1 MNSKMK
7 WGGILAALAVVM
19 VVSAFGLRGQSPRPS
34 DPPVVIDLA
43 QRSAT
48 RLRDAVRFPAD
59 APQLTLISSTAI
71 PASPI
76 PITEPLSA
84 RIVYDDDV
92 TARVA
97 VGFSGR
103 IVALKAAPGDSVR
116 AGQVLAEIDSPDF
129 GTASADLLKARAD
142 ERVKRLAFE
151 RAKDLGSGEAIA
163 ARELESA
170 QADFEQAQAE
180 RVRAEQRVA
189 NLNPQGLP
197 VRGQRVS
204 LTSPVNG
211 VVTER
216 TATPALEVSPG
227 MAAPLFVIADLR
239 HLWLMIDLPE
249 HLLSRMKVGSAVSVE
264 CDAYP
269 GKSFTAHIVQLGEV
283 VDPNSRRI
291 VVRARLDNPGAR
303 LLPEMFVRASVLQ
316 DSGSGVKVPNGA
328 IVIRGNQRFVFVQT
342 APGEFHRRLV
352 KLVTQGGDFSY
363 VGEGLAG
370 GEQVV
375 TSGAL
380 LLDAEISARA
390 DSNS

>member
-7 WGGILAALAVVM
+7 WGGIVAALAVVV
-19 VVSAFGLRGQSPRPS
+19 VVSAFSLLGQRNRQS
-34 DPPVVIDLA
+34 DPPVVIDPA
-43 QRSAT
+43 QGSAA
-48 RLRDAVRFPAD
+48 RQRDAVRFPAD

-71 PASPI
+71 SASPI
-76 PITEPLSA
+76 PTTEPLSA

-97 VGFSGR
+97 VSFSGR
-103 IVALKAAPGDSVR
+103 IVALKAAAGDSVR

-129 GTASADLLKARAD
+129 GSASADLLKARAD
-142 ERVKRLAFE
+142 EQLKRLVFE
-151 RAKDLGSGEAIA
+151 RAKELGPGEAIA
-163 ARELESA
+163 AREMDSA
-170 QADFEQAQAE
+170 RADFEQAQAE
-180 RVRAEQRVA
+180 RIRAEQRVA
-189 NLNPQGLP
+189 NLNPQGLSIQ
-197 VRGQRVS
+197 GQRVS

-216 TATPALEVSPG
+216 TATPSLEVSP
-227 MAAPLFVIADLR
+227 ALPAPLFVIADLR

-249 HLLSRMKVGSAVSVE
+249 RLLSRMKVGSAVGVE

-269 GKSFTAHIVQLGEV
+269 DKRFTARIVQLGEV
-283 VDPNSRRI
+283 VDPNTRRI
-291 VVRARLDNPGAR
+291 VVRARLDNPEAR

-328 IVIRGNQRFVFVQT
+328 IVIRGNRTFVFVQT
-342 APGEFHRRLV
+342 APGEFRRQAV

-363 VGEGLAG
+363 VGDGLAG
-370 GEQVV
+370 GEKVV

-380 LLDAEISARA
+380 LLDAEISTRA
-390 DSNS
+390 DGNS